1 MYSIKFS
8 ENIAKLRREKK
19 ITQEQL
25 AEFVGVTKA
34 SVSKWETGQ
43 SIPDVLMLPRLATFF
58 DVTIDDLLG
67 YEPQLSKEQMVKI
80 YKDLCSAFV
89 QEPFEQVMEKSK
101 KLVHQYY
108 SCYLF
113 LYKICL
119 LWINHYMLA
128 TEEETQRKILL
139 DALELCSH
147 IDKNCKEIA
156 LCSDAIYLKANIR
169 LLLGD
174 VKQVI
179 EELEDIQSPL
189 RLSNQSKTLLIR
201 AYEMEKEM
209 EKADCYTQISMYT
222 QILELIAC
230 ATEYITIHSEDLE
243 ICGETIGRIEK
254 VAEAYDIKHLHPNSI
269 SIFYYQAAILY
280 CMHGKKEE
288 ALHLLE
294 KFVLYIEEAFVNE
307 NFSLHGDSYFTK
319 LEGWF
324 EQTDFSGDAPRE
336 KTIILESAIQGM
348 EHPAFQ
354 ILHEEEEYKKLI
366 EILRKRGDALCLK

>member
-8 ENIAKLRREKK
+8 ENISKLRHEKK

-25 AEFVGVTKA
+25 AEFLGVTKA

-43 SIPDVLMLPRLATFF
+43 SIPDVLMLPWLATFF

-113 LYKICL
+113 LYKICF

-189 RLSNQSKTLLIR
+189 RLSNQSKTLLIK
-201 AYEMEKEM
+201 AYEMEQNI
-209 EKADCYTQISMYT
+209 EKADEYTQITMYT
-222 QILELIAC
+222 LILELVGC
-230 ATEYITIHSEDLE
+230 AIEYIIIHSNELE
-243 ICGETIGRIEK
+243 VCKETIRRIGK
-254 VAEAYDIKHLHPNSI
+254 IAEAYDLEHLHPNII
-269 SIFYYQAAILY
+269 SVFYYQAAIVY
-280 CMHGKKEE
+280 CMHEKKEDG
-288 ALHLLE
+288 LCLLK
-294 KFVLYIEEAFVNE
+294 KFVTCIDVTFENE
-307 NFSLHGDSYFTK
+307 NLSLHGDDYFTK

-324 EQTDFSGDAPRE
+324 EQTDLSGDVPRE
-336 KTIILESAIQGM
+336 KKVILESAIQGM

-354 ILHEEEEYKKLI
+354 ILQEEEQYKHMK
-366 EILRKRGDALCLK
+366 EILRKRGQELC